1 MKTPTHPLDDL
12 TAAEMTAAASTVKS
26 DLLSTS
32 EDVDESHEIRFSYVT
47 LAEPAKAAMRAYL
60 AGEGPVPARQA
71 EVIATIVPKMD
82 AYVFVVNLGE
92 DGASVASKSL
102 VPEGCQPLFSPDDCF
117 LAEEIVKAR
126 ESGRATYM
134 LEKART
140 AKDVT
145 LQPATGSRS

>member
-117 LAEEIVKAR
+117 LAEEIVKA
-126 ESGRATYM
+126 
-134 LEKART
+134 
-140 AKDVT
+140 DVAVCAE
-145 LQPATGSRS
+145 LAERYGVDPADFGTSLVCDP

>member
-1 MKTPTHPLDDL
+1 MSLKRSHRCGGGGFGGGIGLGGGTPGGGGGGG
-12 TAAEMTAAASTVKS
+12 AAFVPGG
-26 DLLSTS
+26 
-32 EDVDESHEIRFSYVT
+32 IRFSYVT
-47 LAEPAKAAMRAYL
+47 LAEPPKAAMRAYL

-117 LAEEIVKAR
+117 LAEEIVKA
-126 ESGRATYM
+126 
-134 LEKART
+134 
-140 AKDVT
+140 DVAVCAE
-145 LQPATGSRS
+145 LAERYGVDPADFGTSLVCDP